1 MKLFSFVFFTSG
13 EICFLLFS
21 LSPTRMKRGGTCTR
35 LGLALAVALIVAMVA
50 LWCGEASAQTSAAAE
65 EEEALRAAEAE
76 LAGKSHYE
84 VLGVA
89 TDATSD
95 ELKRAFHKLSRTL
108 HPDKVRPGAGV
119 AERAAA
125 HARFLRTVEGS
136 FTLRSPTP
144 IPPALAMSA
153 DVFSSSSSWCVA
165 PTKRSRR

>member
-1 MKLFSFVFFTSG
+1 
-13 EICFLLFS
+13 
-21 LSPTRMKRGGTCTR
+21 
-35 LGLALAVALIVAMVA
+35 VALIVAMVVA
-50 LWCGEASAQTSAAAE
+50 LWCGEASAQTSTAE
-65 EEEALRAAEAE
+65 EDEALRAAEAE

-89 TDATSD
+89 TDATPD

-136 FTLRSPTP
+136 PSLSVV
-144 IPPALAMSA
+144 SA
-153 DVFSSSSSWCVA
+153 HARTSDACNVC
-165 PTKRSRR
+165 